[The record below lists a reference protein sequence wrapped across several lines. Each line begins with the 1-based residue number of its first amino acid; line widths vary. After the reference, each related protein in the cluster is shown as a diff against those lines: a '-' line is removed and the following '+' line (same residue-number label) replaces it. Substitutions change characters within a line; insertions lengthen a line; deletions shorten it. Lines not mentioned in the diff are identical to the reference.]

1 MSSVYKTEIVHCT
14 LLLSYFSLI
23 FATQA
28 GERNS
33 ESVEVTFYQ
42 LSDSEWNSSQSSFKT
57 LVATEA
63 SSYCASYSDCGLS
76 SGFIFTAHEVG
87 VSSGPTADSKSLKI
101 SFYIDFPVVHTV
113 SGSSSTTYVV
123 SSAVTAKILANVRTA
138 AESVVGH
145 DITYIGTEF
154 YSIDPDAFL
163 NKIIIPVA
171 CVVLLLVVVLAVG
184 LHLWSKSKAKEAVKR
199 QRSVEKER
207 RKKSSRV
214 TPTHSVARE
223 GKEYNPLFASGPV
236 APNPTL
242 PGSEQTTPTNNNRLP
257 LRHNALPPLLSTPTK
272 KTNDSDDGA
281 RKEKKEER
289 KRRKQEK
296 RQQQQQQQQT

>member
-223 GKEYNPLFASGPV
+223 GKEYNPFWPGRHRRERSVEKEAVVKLKTDAGTTHVNNGSGFQGHSGKQGHIDDQRKR
-236 APNPTL
+236 PTL
-242 PGSEQTTPTNNNRLP
+242 SLKT
-257 LRHNALPPLLSTPTK
+257 STITY
-272 KTNDSDDGA
+272 
-281 RKEKKEER
+281 
-289 KRRKQEK
+289 Q
-296 RQQQQQQQQT
+296 